1 MNIQEIVKSALT
13 LKEANMSEDEIVKS
27 LEETFSKSKEDESKE
42 KEEDHKEYEKE
53 KREKKKDKEEREEG
67 REEEKEEMEEKGE
80 DMEKS
85 FKGLLDGFK
94 SDIEKSFSD
103 KIESLQKSHKEE
115 IETLQKS
122 FDLLKNERPNF
133 QHVSSVNVLEKSV
146 MGDIKSNPE
155 TGKVQLSKST
165 QREAVKSVLMSQ
177 LDSTSGDVQ
186 KSIIQDIKGYGV
198 NSEAPISQ
206 STLKHLSSV
215 GIEITQ

>member
-1 MNIQEIVKSALT
+1 MNIQEIVKSTLT

-27 LEETFSKSKEDESKE
+27 LEETFSKSKEEDKE
-42 KEEDHKEYEKE
+42 EKEDHKEYEKE

-67 REEEKEEMEEKGE
+67 REEEKEEMKEKGE

-122 FDLLKNERPNF
+122 FDTLKNERPNF
-133 QHVSSVNVLEKSV
+133 QHVANANVLEKSISPSLR
-146 MGDIKSNPE
+146 MNEE
-155 TGKVQLSKST
+155 TGKVQLSKSKE
-165 QREAVKSVLMSQ
+165 REGVKSVLMQ
-177 LDSTSGDVQ
+177 QFLATDG
-186 KSIIQDIKGYGV
+186 DIKKSLGEDIKAYGV
-198 NSEAPISQ
+198 NSEASISQ
-206 STLKHLSSV
+206 ATIKHLNSI